1 MRRKAVAGEEDTV
14 SKTEMFRVNLAIDLV
29 FFIDVPLASSSI
41 SLLRRGRLHFFS
53 PLIAT
58 MMMIRITIDSPALLR
73 LRSLLRWCL
82 FGGDDR

>member
-1 MRRKAVAGEEDTV
+1 MRGEEDTV
-14 SKTEMFRVNLAIDLV
+14 LKTEMFRVNLAIDLV

-53 PLIAT
+53 PLIA
-58 MMMIRITIDSPALLR
+58 MMMVSITIDSHALLR
-73 LRSLLRWCL
+73 LRFLLQWCL

>member
-1 MRRKAVAGEEDTV
+1 MRGEEDTV
-14 SKTEMFRVNLAIDLV
+14 LKTELFRVNLVSIAILV

-53 PLIAT
+53 PLIAM

-82 FGGDDR
+82 FGVDDR

>member
-14 SKTEMFRVNLAIDLV
+14 SKTELFRVNLAIDLV
-29 FFIDVPLASSSI
+29 FFLDVPLASSSI
-41 SLLRRGRLHFFS
+41 SLLWRGRLHFFS
-53 PLIAT
+53 PLIA

>member
-1 MRRKAVAGEEDTV
+1 MRGEEDTV
-14 SKTEMFRVNLAIDLV
+14 LKTEMFRVNLSILV

-53 PLIAT
+53 PLIAM

>member
-1 MRRKAVAGEEDTV
+1 MKKIRFLKQSCLGLIWKRRDFG
-14 SKTEMFRVNLAIDLV
+14 LL
-29 FFIDVPLASSSI
+29 IDVPLASSSI

-53 PLIAT
+53 PLIAM

-82 FGGDDR
+82 FGVDDR

>member
-1 MRRKAVAGEEDTV
+1 MRGEEDTV
-14 SKTEMFRVNLAIDLV
+14 LKTEMFRVNLAIDLV

-53 PLIAT
+53 PLLA
-58 MMMIRITIDSPALLR
+58 MMMIRITIDSHALLR
-73 LRSLLRWCL
+73 LRFLLQWCL